1 MAWSELERRVGDDFG
16 TSAWLAVTQAMIDAF
31 ADTTRDTYFLHIDPA
46 RAAATPFG
54 TTIAHGMLTLS
65 LLPALGYEVCPFVE
79 GARFPLNY
87 GFDRVRFVSP
97 VRVGSRMRA
106 RFVLREAAS
115 VSATQRQLR
124 YDASVEIEGSDKPAL
139 VADWLTRFVM

>member
-1 MAWSELERRVGDDFG
+1 V
-16 TSAWLAVTQAMIDAF
+16 
-31 ADTTRDTYFLHIDPA
+31 
-46 RAAATPFG
+46 
-54 TTIAHGMLTLS
+54 
-65 LLPALGYEVCPFVE
+65 
-79 GARFPLNY
+79 
-87 GFDRVRFVSP
+87 
-97 VRVGSRMRA
+97 RA